1 MLSYAEENYLKSIY
15 HLAED
20 GVKEVLTNAIAEAMN
35 TKAASVTDMI
45 KKLSAKKLVAYE
57 KYHGVQLTP
66 QGKSEALMV
75 VRKHRLWETFLV
87 SKLGFAWHEVH
98 DVAEQLEHIDS
109 SLLVEKLDEFL
120 GFPAADP
127 HGHPI
132 PDRHGKLKALKQ
144 TSLNES
150 ALRVP
155 YGVLAIRHDS
165 PAFLQYLSKI
175 GVYLGATVVVVD
187 RVVFDG
193 SLEIQVDGDKQVFV
207 SKEAADNILVE
218 RIHGR

>member
-15 HLAED
+15 HLAES
-20 GVKEVLTNAIAEAMN
+20 GKEVLTNAIAEAMN
-35 TKAASVTDMI
+35 TKAASVTDML

-66 QGKSEALMV
+66 EGKSEALMV

-109 SLLVEKLDEFL
+109 SLLIAKLDEFL

-132 PDRHGKLKALKQ
+132 PDQHGKLQELRQA
-144 TSLNES
+144 SLNES
-150 ALRVP
+150 TLHTPHRVH
-155 YGVLAIRHDS
+155 AIRQDS

-175 GVYLGATVVVVD
+175 GVYLGATVVVTD
-187 RVVFDG
+187 RVTFDG
-193 SLEIQVDGDKQVFV
+193 SLEIQIDSQKKIFI
-207 SKEAADNILVE
+207 SREAAENILVGF
-218 RIHGR
+218 RD